1 MDVDIEFTSRL
12 YRRSRNPA
20 MEIEATDQ
28 DFLLILEKFPRKNGE
43 GLASI
48 VSGQREANANANEL
62 SRCVGVRQGVNSI

>member
-1 MDVDIEFTSRL
+1 
-12 YRRSRNPA
+12 
-20 MEIEATDQ
+20 MENRE
-28 DFLLILEKFPRKNGE
+28 FPRKNGE